1 MRRLV
6 SPFADDP
13 DPQDPAPQAEQEGRV
28 YAFPGGH
35 DTPTEKQPKVT
46 PSLVVW
52 RAAGKWRRSTTATM
66 KKAVT
71 GDTVFAEQL
80 PSVEEIVHQYRT
92 STPTD
97 VVPLLLLYRAYGFLV
112 VVPAN
117 VLTQTALWL
126 ARYPAR
132 TLTFLAV
139 ERLLVLVS
147 PQARDLIATV
157 IKWLSSAALFLLT

>member
-1 MRRLV
+1 M
-6 SPFADDP
+6 
-13 DPQDPAPQAEQEGRV
+13 
-28 YAFPGGH
+28 
-35 DTPTEKQPKVT
+35 
-46 PSLVVW
+46 
-52 RAAGKWRRSTTATM
+52 
-66 KKAVT
+66 
-71 GDTVFAEQL
+71 FAEQL

-92 STPTD
+92 ATPTD